1 MVAVVE
7 KLKKFGKNIAWS
19 ISIFLAYNAV
29 SFVSGYFI
37 FKFVETQ
44 YNRFVKPP
52 YTDESNLKLIL
63 ILFLIWFIIQNT
75 VVYLFFSKVKSEYSD
90 LINVSFVKLFFEL
103 SIATLAIFYI
113 VIFEILD
120 LSHTEKFFAPYFLF
134 TINLTPVPFWID
146 YIFSS
151 PKKD

>member
-52 YTDESNLKLIL
+52 YTDESNQKLIL
-63 ILFLIWFIIQNT
+63 ILFI
-75 VVYLFFSKVKSEYSD
+75 
-90 LINVSFVKLFFEL
+90 
-103 SIATLAIFYI
+103 
-113 VIFEILD
+113 
-120 LSHTEKFFAPYFLF
+120 
-134 TINLTPVPFWID
+134 INLTPVPFWID